1 MTDLINEYVTKVF
14 RETEPAKRP
23 EAFEKF
29 NNEYVTVQMK
39 FFEDQIA
46 KSGSGFIAAS
56 GFTWVDLY
64 LYQVFDWNPKKDAIL
79 ANFKHIKEARD
90 KIEAMPGISNWLKT
104 RPVTEM

>member
-1 MTDLINEYVTKVF
+1 MNEFVTKVH
-14 RETEPAKRP
+14 READLAKKA
-23 EAFEKF
+23 EALDKF
-29 NNEYVTVQMK
+29 NSESVTVQMK